1 MGWGKLSYTEK
12 SLQFIIKVTVK
23 MRKSKS
29 GLTDQDRMLII
40 EEHLNGASFYSL
52 GKKYKIARSSV
63 IKDWMITFGIL
74 TKEKEIMPK
83 VSKGDESEE
92 LKALLLENKRLKKA
106 LAEERL
112 RSTAYDKMIDVAEEM
127 FRIPIR
133 KKPDTKQ

>member
-1 MGWGKLSYTEK
+1 
-12 SLQFIIKVTVK
+12 

-29 GLTDQDRMLII
+29 GLTDQDRLRII

-74 TKEKEIMPK
+74 TKESDIMSK
-83 VSKGDESEE
+83 VNKREESEE
-92 LKALLLENKRLKKA
+92 LKSLLLENKRLKKA
-106 LAEERL
+106 LADERL
-112 RSTAYDKMIDVAEEM
+112 RSTAYDKLIDVAEEM

-133 KKPDTKQ
+133 KKPGTKQ